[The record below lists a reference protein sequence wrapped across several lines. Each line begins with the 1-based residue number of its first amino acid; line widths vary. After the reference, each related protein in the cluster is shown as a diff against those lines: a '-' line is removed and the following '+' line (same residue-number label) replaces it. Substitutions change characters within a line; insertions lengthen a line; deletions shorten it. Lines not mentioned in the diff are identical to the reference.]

1 MVQQHLR
8 LAVEKLML
16 ENRRFFDSYTYTV
29 PSPEH
34 YPFQWLWDSCFHAII
49 LSHIDINLAR
59 QELRSLLSHPLA
71 NGLVPHIIYWKKGY
85 ETLKWG
91 REYEGDVLTKAWG
104 TDGVSSITQPPLIAS
119 ALWEI
124 HMRAPDIS
132 FLNEVYPAIR
142 AHYLCLLTERNFSA
156 HGLMGI
162 INPDESG
169 EDNSPRF
176 DSLQGLPSRHSP
188 RQNLHRRIDRVRE
201 HAQCGFD
208 VQNCT
213 RLHFWIEDV
222 SFNAV
227 SLRALE
233 ALSLIAQEIGA
244 RQDSDVFSLCAQQI
258 RTSMQLHMKS
268 GYRYYSLQ
276 GETQESIIVDTW
288 GLFMPLYAGLLHKDE
303 ATLLIKRHLLNSKQF
318 FTDFP
323 IPSVSCEEA
332 SFTRD
337 DLWRGPT
344 WIAINWFVHKGLKLY
359 GFDDVAETIRQKT
372 INLLRQSGFRE
383 YYDTHTGIG
392 YGAHNFTW
400 GGLMLDMD

>member
-1 MVQQHLR
+1 MESHDIKNT
-8 LAVEKLML
+8 VEKLMQK
-16 ENRRFFDSYTYTV
+16 NHRVFDSYMYTV
-29 PSPEH
+29 PSSEH

-49 LSHIDINLAR
+49 LSHIDMTRAR
-59 QELRSLLSHPLA
+59 EELRSLLARPLA

-119 ALWEI
+119 ALWEL
-124 HMRAPDIS
+124 HTRAPDIG
-132 FLNEVYPAIR
+132 FLHELYPSIR
-142 AHYLCLLTERNFSA
+142 EHYLCLLTERNFSA

-176 DSLQGLPSRHSP
+176 DLLQGLPSKHP
-188 RQNLHRRIDRVRE
+188 PKQNLHRRIDRVRE

-222 SFNAV
+222 SFNAI

-233 ALSLIAQEIGA
+233 ALSLIAHEIGEG
-244 RQDSDVFSLCAQQI
+244 QDSDVFSLCTQQI
-258 RTSMQLHMKS
+258 RTSMQLNMKS

-276 GETQESIIVDTW
+276 GETQEKIIVDTW
-288 GLFMPLYAGLLHKDE
+288 GLFMPLYAGLLHKEE
-303 ATLLIKRHLLNSKQF
+303 ATLLVERHLLNPKQF

-323 IPSVSCEEA
+323 IPSVSCAEE
-332 SFTRD
+332 SFTGD

-344 WIAINWFVHKGLKLY
+344 WIAINWFVYKGLKLY
-359 GFDDVAETIRQKT
+359 GFNDVAETIRQKT
-372 INLLRQSGFRE
+372 IRLLTKSGFRE
-383 YYDTHTGIG
+383 YYDAHTGEG
-392 YGAHNFTW
+392 RGAHNFTW
-400 GGLMLDMD
+400 GGLVLDMN